1 MNRGSSKALALAF
14 AMLMMAP
21 VVSAGS
27 AVGLYEKINLSEQDL
42 GLNGAAVDPL
52 GEWAIVFGADS
63 YLELVRA
70 SNPEDRVEL
79 LWNGGEDL
87 TYGDFHPGG
96 QTALIVGSDG
106 QVLRYAREDHSVTDA
121 GGDLE
126 FEQIRLTAV
135 AWNTGGSWAYVG
147 GSDGWLWRMRAA
159 ADGGAEVHPIQG
171 RGASDITGM
180 DCHPSMMVC
189 VVTSLMDGIGVI
201 DRDHTLYWVGGTGY
215 PWSDVICPSTE
226 TADCVAV
233 SSDRNIASVTLHE
246 DVASAS
252 EVSLVQVTGV
262 DGYLTGISHQS
273 GDRSLIS
280 VTPFSLIEHDLSE
293 NASFPWLENA
303 DAVEYDADV
312 SGSRIVATWSTD
324 RDSGWILTDR
334 GALVQYH
341 PPYSN
346 TIGGVLEVWILIA
359 IPAVTLLVIL
369 SFAISLSPGL
379 QQWFTLRFGT
389 AEEKRMARR
398 EARKKKGR

>member
-1 MNRGSSKALALAF
+1 VA
-14 AMLMMAP
+14 
-21 VVSAGS
+21 SAGS
-27 AVGLYEKINLSEQDL
+27 AVGLYEKISMSEQDL

-63 YLELVRA
+63 YLELVRI

-171 RGASDITGM
+171 RGASDISGI
-180 DCHPSMMVC
+180 DCHPSLMLC
-189 VVTSLMDGIGVI
+189 VVSSTLDGIGVI
-201 DRDHTLYWVGGTGY
+201 DRDHSLYWIGGTYY
-215 PWSDVICPSTE
+215 PWSDVQCPTGE
-226 TADCVAV
+226 RDECVAV
-233 SSDRNIASVTLHE
+233 SSDRNIATI
-246 DVASAS
+246 
-252 EVSLVQVTGV
+252 SLDGEQPSTSGVEIIQLSGAEGQFTGLS
-262 DGYLTGISHQS
+262 YQH
-273 GDRSLIS
+273 GDRSLII
-280 VTPFSLIEHDLSE
+280 VTPFSLIEHDLSLG
-293 NASFPWLENA
+293 AAFPWLEYP
-303 DAVEYDADV
+303 DAVDFDA
-312 SGSRIVATWSTD
+312 SIAGERIVGSWSTD

-334 GALVQYH
+334 GTLVQYH
-341 PPYSN
+341 PPLSN
-346 TIGGVLEVWILIA
+346 SVGGILGAWILIA
-359 IPAVTLLVIL
+359 IPLATLLVLL
-369 SFAISLSPGL
+369 SFAFGLFPSLR
-379 QQWFTLRFGT
+379 QWFTLRFGT
-389 AEEKRMARR
+389 AEEKREARR
-398 EARKKKGR
+398 AARRKKGG